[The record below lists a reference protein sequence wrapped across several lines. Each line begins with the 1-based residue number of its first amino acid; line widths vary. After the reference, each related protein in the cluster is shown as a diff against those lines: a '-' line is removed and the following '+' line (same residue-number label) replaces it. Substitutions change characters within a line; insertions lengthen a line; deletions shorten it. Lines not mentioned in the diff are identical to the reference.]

1 LYGVDNVIDA
11 ELEFFANS
19 KKRIDTC
26 MNHTRPSLAVMLEPI
41 KKAFLDAK
49 GRGVKLRYLTE
60 ITHDNIAACK
70 ELMTIVHELRHLDG
84 IKGNFMVSET
94 EYLAP
99 LILFE
104 KGKIASQIICSN
116 VKEILDQHQYMFD
129 TLWNKAIS
137 AQQRIREI
145 DEGIVSYETKVLEE
159 DEKKTKR
166 FKGYLENSNQLSV
179 CTQDNRLQ
187 FVYNNFFKVI
197 EQILDKSKNGEHK
210 GIKWLTS
217 IKDKDSA
224 NLAKIFLDDGVVIRH
239 INQIPISFGV
249 SDKEVVGSIANTEG
263 TEMAK
268 TLFVSNEPLYVEHFN
283 GLFEELWKNGID
295 ADDRIRE
302 VEEGLAPVKTKILKD
317 ENEIINEIRRLNNS
331 ASRLSIC
338 SAFGGMQMSYKYFF
352 DTYKKIV
359 ECEGMRCIVNMDKK
373 DSLDLIKVFLNAG
386 IQVRHVKNMPPMN
399 FGVSDNE
406 LAATIE
412 KMEGGKMSQ
421 SFLISNE
428 PLYINHFNSIFEE
441 LWKNGIDAKWRIKA
455 IEEGVDSEGIE
466 IIQDPAEIQKLG
478 FSLIQ
483 TAIEEILV
491 MYSTANAFHRQEYA
505 GGIQL
510 LKEAATRRGVKVR
523 ILTPEDELIV
533 ETARK
538 LKVGQEEEQQPHE
551 KIGIR
556 YIQPHLQTKV
566 TILIVDKKYSLAVEL
581 KDDTKQTSNE
591 AIGLATYSN
600 SLSTVLSYASIFE
613 SLWTQTELYQK
624 LKEADKMKDEFINV
638 AAHELRT
645 PIQPILGL
653 AHVLRSKQRH
663 GKQEKEYLDVI
674 IRNAK
679 RLERLSEDIL
689 DITKI
694 ESKSLGLKKELFNL
708 SEIILTAMAD
718 SNNQIAKENKDHSLK
733 LQLVAHEEDIFVEA
747 DKGRINQVISNLL
760 SNAIKF
766 TKEGSITLAV
776 EKKYNNLEI
785 LYRIQDT
792 GTGIHPEILPRLFTK
807 FASKSEIG
815 TGLGLFISKSII
827 EAHGGKIWGENN
839 PDGRGATF
847 SFTLPLKENQ

>member
-1 LYGVDNVIDA
+1 MHGVDNVIDA

-19 KKRIDTC
+19 KKGIDTC
-26 MNHTRPSLAVMLEPI
+26 MNYTRPSLAVILEPI

-70 ELMTIVHELRHLDG
+70 ELMTIVDELRHLDG
-84 IKGNFMVSET
+84 IKGNFMLSET

-99 LILFE
+99 VILFE

-159 DEKKTKR
+159 DEKKIKR

-179 CTQDNRLQ
+179 CTQDNRLH

-197 EQILDKSKNGEHK
+197 EKIMEKSKNGEHK
-210 GIKWLTS
+210 GIRWLTS

-224 NLAKIFLDDGVVIRH
+224 NLAKIFLDFGVIIRH

-295 ADDRIRE
+295 AEDRLRE
-302 VEEGLAPVKTKILKD
+302 IEEGIAPVKTKILKD

-359 ECEGMRCIVNMDKK
+359 EGEGMRCIVNIDKK
-373 DSLDLIKVFLNAG
+373 DSIDLIKVFLNAG

-399 FGVSDNE
+399 FGVSDKE

-421 SFLISNE
+421 SFLISND

-441 LWKNGIDAKWRIKA
+441 LWKNGIDAEDRIRDIEVGAEWADVEVIPMSSRAKDLYLNLVKKA
-455 IEEGVDSEGIE
+455 EKE
-466 IIQDPAEIQKLG
+466 IIIMFP
-478 FSLIQ
+478 
-483 TAIEEILV
+483 T
-491 MYSTANAFHRQEYA
+491 TNAFIRQKNM
-505 GGIQL
+505 GVIQFSE
-510 LKEAATRRGVKVR
+510 EAARERNVKVR
-523 ILTPEDELIV
+523 ILMPSHKSTEDIV
-533 ETARK
+533 RH
-538 LKVGQEEEQQPHE
+538 LKENYAEC
-551 KIGIR
+551 IDIR
-556 YIQPHLQTKV
+556 YIEKTSDTKA
-566 TILIVDKKYSLAVEL
+566 TILVVDRKVSLVMEL
-581 KDDTKQTSNE
+581 RDDSKRTFDE
-591 AIGLATYSN
+591 AIGLSTYSN
-600 SLSTVLSYASIFE
+600 SRPGVLSYVSIFE
-613 SLWTQTELYQK
+613 NLWKQTELYEQ
-624 LKEADKMKDEFINV
+624 LKIHDRMQQEFINV

-645 PIQPILGL
+645 PIQPIISLTE
-653 AHVLRSKQRH
+653 VLQSQIKDVKQ
-663 GKQEKEYLDVI
+663 QEMLEVT

-679 RLERLSEDIL
+679 RLQRLTNDIL
-689 DITKI
+689 DVTKI
-694 ESKSLGLKKELFNL
+694 EGRSLELNKEEFNL
-708 SEIILTAMAD
+708 NDVLINAMNDITLGRDFLKNENIRLSYNPHRDILI
-718 SNNQIAKENKDHSLK
+718 Q
-733 LQLVAHEEDIFVEA
+733 A
-747 DKGRINQVISNLL
+747 DKGRISQVISNLL
-760 SNAIKF
+760 SNAVKF
-766 TKEGSITLAV
+766 TAEGTILVSV
-776 EKKYNNLEI
+776 EKDKSSNNNNNKAI
-785 LYRIQDT
+785 IVSVKDSGQ
-792 GTGIHPEILPRLFTK
+792 GIDSSILPRLFTK
-807 FASKSEIG
+807 FASKSYKG
-815 TGLGLFISKSII
+815 TGLGLFISKGII

-847 SFTLPLKENQ
+847 SFSLPLEENQ